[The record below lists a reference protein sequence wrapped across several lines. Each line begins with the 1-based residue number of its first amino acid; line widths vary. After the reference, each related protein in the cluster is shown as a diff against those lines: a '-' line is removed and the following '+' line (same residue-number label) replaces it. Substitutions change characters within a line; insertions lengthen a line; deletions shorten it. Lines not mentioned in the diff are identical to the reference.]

1 MTTMTHALLTR
12 REGAVLILSNHNPA
26 ARNAL
31 TPEFYRGIGAALD
44 KRTANFVKLRSPA
57 A

>member
-12 REGAVLILSNHNPA
+12 REGVVLILSNHNPA
-26 ARNAL
+26 ARHAL
-31 TPEFYRGIGAALD
+31 TPEFYWGIRAALD
-44 KRTANFVKLRSPA
+44 KRTADFVKLCSPA

>member
-31 TPEFYRGIGAALD
+31 TPEFYRGISAALD
-44 KRTANFVKLRSPA
+44 KRTADFVKLRSPA

>member
-12 REGAVLILSNHNPA
+12 REWAVHILSNHNPA

-31 TPEFYRGIGAALD
+31 TPEFYRGIRAALD
-44 KRTANFVKLRSPA
+44 KSTANLVKLRSPA